1 MYWVTVTILG
11 MAHYFFHKGGGP
23 GTFSTKKLPAGDQES
38 SQKDADQHMPHHDK
52 KEDSTN
58 NRENRGGGDQ
68 DGKKSLETA
77 SDPWERHLLYLQ
89 KIESAY
95 RGRRKS
101 MDDRSTAIALSRQYL
116 SEFPDLRQAV
126 FDNMA
131 DQDPKVISVFKM
143 LAIMLEEDGAYGQA
157 VTVCRTA
164 LANGLEDGTKTGF
177 EGRIKRILKKKE
189 SPE

>member
-11 MAHYFFHKGGGP
+11 MAHYFFRKGGTS
-23 GTFSTKKLPAGDQES
+23 GTLFK
-38 SQKDADQHMPHHDK
+38 QKDP
-52 KEDSTN
+52 
-58 NRENRGGGDQ
+58 GGDPASLQ
-68 DGKKSLETA
+68 KETDQNVPDHDRKADNDSPPDVEKSLETA

-89 KIESAY
+89 TIETAY
-95 RGRRKS
+95 RGRRTS
-101 MDDRSTAIALSRQYL
+101 MNDRNTAIALSHQYL

-131 DQDPKVISVFKM
+131 DQDPKIIPVFKM
-143 LAIMLEEDGAYGQA
+143 LAIMLEEDKDYDRA
-157 VTVCRTA
+157 VAVCRTA

-177 EGRIKRILKKKE
+177 EGRIQRLLKKKE

>member
-1 MYWVTVTILG
+1 MYWVTVTMLG

-23 GTFSTKKLPAGDQES
+23 GIFSKKKEPAEGPASLENDTDQGKPGHDQE
-38 SQKDADQHMPHHDK
+38 ADKGFPP
-52 KEDSTN
+52 EG
-58 NRENRGGGDQ
+58 E
-68 DGKKSLETA
+68 KSLETA

-89 KIESAY
+89 TIEAAY
-95 RGRRKS
+95 RGRRTNR
-101 MDDRSTAIALSRQYL
+101 DDRSTAIALSHQYL

-131 DQDPKVISVFKM
+131 NQDPKIIPVFKM
-143 LAIMLEEDGAYGQA
+143 LAIMLEEDRAYDQA
-157 VTVCRTA
+157 VAVCRTA

-177 EGRIKRILKKKE
+177 EGRIQRLLKKKE